1 MSANLNDLTSACV
14 HCGFCL
20 PACPTYALTGDE
32 NDSPRGRIHLMRQV
46 LTGQAELDPAVAE
59 HVDSCLGCLS
69 CVTACPSGVRYDRI
83 IEEFRPRV
91 EQAYAEPRGDR
102 MFRRLVFA
110 LFPHP
115 LRLRIAALGA
125 VAYRRT
131 GGAALLRSSGLLRR
145 FPRLEAMEALMPPT
159 TVRRAWRRP
168 AARHNPAVG
177 ERRRTVALITG
188 CVQRVFFGD
197 VNAATVRVLRAEGC
211 DVEVPDQGCCGALSL
226 HAGREQEARRY
237 ARRMLDAFQDAEV
250 EVHGVPVR
258 ELDAIVVN
266 VAGCGSTLKQYG
278 ELLADD
284 PEYAERA
291 AEFAARVRDVSE
303 VLAGLEPRAERHPVR
318 ARVAYHDACH
328 LAHGQGVRAEPRRLL
343 TGVPGLDLVEPAEAA
358 FCCGSAG
365 IHNLVRPEAAEQ
377 LGRRKAERI
386 RATDP
391 DLVATG
397 NPGCLLQIQRYLNE
411 DAETATPVVH
421 PIEIVDASI
430 RGLTPKSRRARRP
443 TPPPTS

>member
-1 MSANLNDLTSACV
+1 MRRAHGGRSSVGRVLGCDPSCRGFEPRRPPSCERPLISSNESRGRLSYIAVFRTSQYTPAMSANLNDLTSVCV

-32 NDSPRGRIHLMRQV
+32 NDSPRGRIHLIRQV
-46 LTGQAELDPAVAE
+46 LTSQAQLDPAVAE

-110 LFPHP
+110 PFPHP

-125 VAYRRT
+125 VPYPRT
-131 GGAALLRSSGLLRR
+131 GGPAL
-145 FPRLEAMEALMPPT
+145 PRP
-159 TVRRAWRRP
+159 R
-168 AARHNPAVG
+168 
-177 ERRRTVALITG
+177 
-188 CVQRVFFGD
+188 
-197 VNAATVRVLRAEGC
+197 
-211 DVEVPDQGCCGALSL
+211 
-226 HAGREQEARRY
+226 
-237 ARRMLDAFQDAEV
+237 AFQDAEV

-318 ARVAYHDACH
+318 ARVAYHDACP
-328 LAHGQGVRAEPRRLL
+328 LAHGQGVR
-343 TGVPGLDLVEPAEAA
+343 
-358 FCCGSAG
+358 
-365 IHNLVRPEAAEQ
+365 
-377 LGRRKAERI
+377 
-386 RATDP
+386 
-391 DLVATG
+391 
-397 NPGCLLQIQRYLNE
+397 
-411 DAETATPVVH
+411 
-421 PIEIVDASI
+421 
-430 RGLTPKSRRARRP
+430 
-443 TPPPTS
+443 

>member
-1 MSANLNDLTSACV
+1 MSANLDDLTAKCV

-46 LTGQAELDPAVAE
+46 LEGKAELDDAVAE

-69 CVTACPSGVRYDRI
+69 CVSACPSGVEYDRI
-83 IEEFRPRV
+83 IEEFRPEV
-91 EQAYAEPRGDR
+91 EESYAVSRGDR
-102 MFRRLVFA
+102 AFRELVFG

-115 LRLRIAALGA
+115 ARLRVAALGA

-131 GGAALLRSSGLLRR
+131 GAAALVHSSGLLRR
-145 FPRLEAMEALMPPT
+145 LPRLGAMEALMPPT
-159 TVRRAWRRP
+159 TVRKAWGKLARRYRAR
-168 AARHNPAVG
+168 G
-177 ERRRTVALITG
+177 ERRRTVGLVAG

-197 VNAATVRVLRAEGC
+197 VNAATVRVLQAEGC
-211 DVEVPDQGCCGALSL
+211 DVEVPAQGCCGALSL
-226 HAGREQEARRY
+226 HAGRAQEAQRY
-237 ARRMLDAFQDAEV
+237 ARRMIDAFEQAADS
-250 EVHGVPVR
+250 G
-258 ELDAIVVN
+258 LDAIVVN

-284 PEYAERA
+284 PAYAERA
-291 AEFAARVRDVSE
+291 AAFAARVRDISE
-303 VLAGLEPRAERHPVR
+303 VLADLEPRAERHPIR

-328 LAHGQGVRAEPRRLL
+328 LAHGQGVRAQPRQLL
-343 TGVPGLDLVEPAEAA
+343 SAIPGLEVAEPAEAA

-365 IHNLVRPEAAEQ
+365 IHNLVRPEAAEE
-377 LGRRKAERI
+377 LGRRKADRI
-386 RATDP
+386 RATHP

-397 NPGCLLQIQRYLNE
+397 NPGCLLQIRRHLG
-411 DAETATPVVH
+411 DTTPVVH

-430 RGLTPKSRRARRP
+430 RGRALNPRRV
-443 TPPPTS
+443 PPRAGSAG